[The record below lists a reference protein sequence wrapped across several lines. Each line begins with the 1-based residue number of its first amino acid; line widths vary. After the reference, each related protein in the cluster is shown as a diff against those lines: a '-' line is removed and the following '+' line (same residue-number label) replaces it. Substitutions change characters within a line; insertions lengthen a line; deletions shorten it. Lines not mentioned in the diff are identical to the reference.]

1 MLMPH
6 VPSVLTMLMCQVTTE
21 AGGEIYCCASH
32 CDSGEVWVWAEDGA
46 TQCACSH

>member
-6 VPSVLTMLMCQVTTE
+6 VPSVLTMLMLQVTTE
-21 AGGEIYCCASH
+21 AGGEVYCCASQ